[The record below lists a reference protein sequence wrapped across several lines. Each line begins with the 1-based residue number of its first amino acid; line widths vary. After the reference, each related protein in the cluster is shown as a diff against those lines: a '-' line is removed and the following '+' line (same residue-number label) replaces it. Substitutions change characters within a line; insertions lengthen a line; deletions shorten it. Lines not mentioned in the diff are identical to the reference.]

1 MYIITFANYNHN
13 DAFQSNFNY
22 IIIIK
27 DLSIPRFRDSAK
39 NRVIRFPPRNHEIS
53 VENREFRNF
62 HGKSWIFIKFC

>member
-1 MYIITFANYNHN
+1 MHTCIYIYVYTHI
-13 DAFQSNFNY
+13 Y
-22 IIIIK
+22 IYICIHK

-62 HGKSWIFIKFC
+62 HGKSWIFVKFC